1 MGGSRLGERMKI
13 LMPVISRKNTS
24 PKLGDGNALGG
35 IERFQ
40 DLVFQNI
47 DGIIPV
53 YLTYD
58 IISGRKIDRFIASEA
73 EKHQADVIFWNSPKK
88 YAVRSTALGLP
99 VVMLNHEPA
108 TRSRPMLE
116 NYPNLLEF
124 TDRGGKLWFVS
135 ADQHRK
141 ANEHA
146 MRLAGRSI
154 DGVLGYVSSAFAN
167 GDEQVADTVEYDAIT
182 VGRSEDGKNPF
193 WLHSAL
199 NKSHL
204 TSCVL
209 TRDSIT
215 GTDNEM
221 AYVNKNAHWADP
233 RFTFRNLNHADT
245 MRTMAKGGVYVS
257 TCSYESWGITA
268 LEALCHGLPLVLR
281 TDKSGTHAS
290 QGVAAADGDYRL
302 ISNTKELEDAVME
315 LRDLPYAD
323 RVAISERTKAK
334 HLKANWIA
342 AVSGMFTGLS

>member
-1 MGGSRLGERMKI
+1 MKI

-58 IISGRKIDRFIASEA
+58 IISGRKVDRFIADEA
-73 EKHQADVIFWNSPKK
+73 EKHQADAIFWNSPKE

-99 VVMLNHEPA
+99 VVMLNHEPGV
-108 TRSRPMLE
+108 RSRPMLA
-116 NYPNLLEF
+116 NYARMLDF

-135 ADQHRK
+135 ADQHQK
-141 ANEHA
+141 ANEQA
-146 MRLAGRSI
+146 MRLENRTI
-154 DGVLGYVSSAFAN
+154 DKALGYVPSAFAN
-167 GDEQVADTVEYDAIT
+167 GDERVADSVEYDAIT
-182 VGRSEDGKNPF
+182 VGRSEKGKNPF

-199 NKSHL
+199 NQSHL

-215 GTDNEM
+215 GSANEM

-290 QGVAAADGDYRL
+290 QGVAAADGDCRL
-302 ISNTKELEDAVME
+302 ISDKSELEGAVME
-315 LRDLPYAD
+315 LRQLTRAD
-323 RVAISERTKAK
+323 RVAISDRTKAK
-334 HLKANWIA
+334 HSKANWVA
-342 AVSGMFTGLS
+342 SVQKMFRF

>member
-1 MGGSRLGERMKI
+1 MKI
-13 LMPVISRKNTS
+13 LMPLISRKNTS

-53 YLTYD
+53 YLTFD
-58 IISGRKIDRFIASEA
+58 IISGRMVDRFIADAA
-73 EKHQADVIFWNSPKK
+73 EKHQADAIFWNSPKE

-108 TRSRPMLE
+108 VRSRPMLA
-116 NYPNLLEF
+116 NYARMLDF
-124 TDRGGKLWFVS
+124 TERGGKLWFVS

-154 DGVLGYVSSAFAN
+154 DDVLGYVSSAFAN
-167 GDEQVADTVEYDAIT
+167 GDEQVADVVEYDAIT
-182 VGRSEDGKNPF
+182 VGRSEAGKNPF

-199 NKSHL
+199 SKSHL

-215 GTDNEM
+215 GSDNEM

-233 RFTFRNLNHADT
+233 RFTCRNLNHADT

-302 ISNTKELEDAVME
+302 ISDKKELEGAVME
-315 LRDLPYAD
+315 LRDLSHAD
-323 RVAISERTKAK
+323 RVAISQRTKAK
-334 HLKANWIA
+334 HSKANWIV
-342 AVSGMFTGLS
+342 AVSGMFSGLSQET